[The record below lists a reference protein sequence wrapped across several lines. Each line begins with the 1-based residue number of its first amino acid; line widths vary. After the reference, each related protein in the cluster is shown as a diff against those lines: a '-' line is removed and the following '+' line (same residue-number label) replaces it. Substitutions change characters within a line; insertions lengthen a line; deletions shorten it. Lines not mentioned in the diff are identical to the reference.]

1 MHDAHRRPIGWS
13 PAQRRRRHVPP
24 SLLSTSRFSP
34 RRPAGRPFQLPFA
47 FAEPAL
53 CRLGRHIQ
61 YSYSYSYELHRPG
74 PVPSP
79 FALVKSFPPCPAY
92 RDTSLYRRIMW
103 PAATECVHGSRRAS
117 HFQHDSGII
126 FCTSLAALPSHQLS
140 KRRRECGSLS
150 RGTLFVPP
158 TFFSLS
164 LPLASSL
171 HPHCHHQIS

>member
-53 CRLGRHIQ
+53 CRRPAH
-61 YSYSYSYELHRPG
+61 SYSYELHRPG

-79 FALVKSFPPCPAY
+79 FALVKSFLPCPPIG
-92 RDTSLYRRIMW
+92 TLVFIG
-103 PAATECVHGSRRAS
+103 GSCGLLLQSACMGAS

-126 FCTSLAALPSHQLS
+126 FLYQPCSLAIASTVQEKTRVWQPFSRHSFCSSETFFYLSPSTDQHQLRS
-140 KRRRECGSLS
+140 HFRLS
-150 RGTLFVPP
+150 SVTGFK
-158 TFFSLS
+158 
-164 LPLASSL
+164 
-171 HPHCHHQIS
+171 